1 VANQITDNRTQVSS
15 ADTATDFVDLGG
27 SVSSVA
33 NNEDTEFKIEGLSSV
48 GEVIGT
54 SLGGQL
60 YNAGTPQNYSNNTFY
75 IWAATTIAGVLDTKA
90 NGGFRIRFCGG
101 TITDFFEVYVAGA
114 GDEWPAAISGGWVQ
128 FVVDIEEARSQA
140 VTNGWTGGT
149 TPATSSIQY
158 VGFAAV
164 TNGAM
169 VRMVNNCWIDE
180 IRRLPTG
187 TPGIIVEGRNGGTTD
202 WTSADIASTLGLST
216 GTFIE
221 TTAGAYKINTPI
233 QFGINDTTT
242 HAFTDTNK
250 IWLWDTQEFIPDG
263 FYSISALGNSGG
275 TTNVTLGAKAGTGDA
290 ATGAQGLTIAAAS
303 NGKRWDMDLDDPN
316 LDGINFYGCSF
327 QHGGTFQLDDAAVE
341 VISTLYIDCT
351 QAVVQ
356 DSLQLR
362 NTVVAPA
369 NGDGV
374 AFMVTDDFLDIRF
387 TTFNFLDGHA
397 IEITAQ
403 TVNPQENRGNL
414 FNGAFSTTPGST
426 DAAMYNN
433 SGSGQ
438 LTIDNTNS
446 TNLNINS
453 YRNGTSASTLIQN
466 SVTVQVTVQDTTG
479 TPIQNAKV
487 FLEEDPG
494 GTDVISFGVTD
505 VNGEV
510 STTFSGS
517 VPQDVIGYVS
527 KGTSS
532 PVYKRA
538 NINDTIGTGGL
549 SATITL
555 VSDE

>member
-1 VANQITDNRTQVSS
+1 MANQITDNRTLVDS
-15 ADTATDFVDLGG
+15 AQAATNYVDLSGASAG
-27 SVSSVA
+27 TA
-33 NNEDTEFKIEGLSSV
+33 DNEIYIQGNNSIGEFL
-48 GEVIGT
+48 T
-54 SLGGQL
+54 NTLGGLL
-60 YNAGTPQNYSNNTFY
+60 YNASSPQNWSGNTFY
-75 IWAATTIAGVLDTKA
+75 IWINSAVAGLLDTKA
-90 NGGFRIRFCGG
+90 NGGFRIRFCGA
-101 TITDFFEVYVAGA
+101 TVTDFFEVYVAG
-114 GDEWPAAISGGWVQ
+114 GGTEWPAAVSGGWVQ
-128 FVVDIEEARSQA
+128 FVVVIDEARSQA

-149 TPATSSIQY
+149 TPATTAIQY
-158 VGFAAV
+158 VGWAGQ
-164 TNGAM
+164 TSGTM
-169 VRMVNNCWIDE
+169 PRMLDNTWIDE
-180 IRRLPTG
+180 IRRLPSN

-202 WTSADIASTLGLST
+202 WDSADIASALGLSV
-216 GTFIE
+216 GTFLE

-250 IWLWDTQEFIPDG
+250 IWLWDNQEYIPDG
-263 FYSISALGNSGG
+263 FYGLSALGNSGG
-275 TTNVTLGAKAGTGDA
+275 TTNVTLGSKTGTGDD
-290 ATGAQGLTIAAAS
+290 ATGSQGLTIAAAS
-303 NGKRWDMDLDDPN
+303 NGKRWAMDFDDPN

-327 QHGGTFQLDDAAVE
+327 QHGDTFQLDDAAVE
-341 VISTLYIDCT
+341 AISTLYIDCT
-351 QAVVQ
+351 QAIVQ

-374 AFMVTDDFLDIRF
+374 AFMVTDNLLDIRF

-397 IEITAQ
+397 VEITAQ

-414 FNGAFSTTPGST
+414 YNGGFSTTTGST
-426 DAAMYNN
+426 DAAIYNN
-433 SGSGQ
+433 SGSGL
-438 LTIDNTNS
+438 LTINNTND
-446 TNLNINS
+446 TNLNVNS
-453 YRNGTSASTLIQN
+453 YRNGTSATTSIQN
-466 SVTVQVTVQDTTG
+466 SVTVLITVQDTTG

-494 GTDVISFGVTD
+494 GTDVISYGVTD
-505 VNGEV
+505 ASGQV

-517 VPQDVIGYVS
+517 TPQAVVGYVS